1 MLDVRPVLARIAQY
15 APDRIPADR
24 DGTVDAWNEHFSE
37 YPHLTLEETL
47 AAVTT
52 FFKQTQIRP
61 GVILPSDI
69 SGIAREIHQD
79 AAMRRPSRTEHDGS
93 NYGRIEHVTDE
104 ISIEVDARTNRET
117 GEETV
122 RYRFCWDGPVHQPFV
137 GAWYDTKQQAIRD
150 GIDWCEHS
158 AVRTGDDV
166 TAKRLTGVEHSPG
179 APCVVPECPKPST
192 FDEFC
197 ARHYC
202 LSKGRSLG
210 LAW

>member
-1 MLDVRPVLARIAQY
+1 LLDVRRILAACAAFAPARTPQASEATIA
-15 APDRIPADR
+15 
-24 DGTVDAWNEHFSE
+24 AWSMHFSQ
-37 YPHLTLEETL
+37 YPHLDMDDVMGGVRL
-47 AAVTT
+47 
-52 FFKQTQIRP
+52 FFNREGTGLVEP
-61 GVILPSDI
+61 VNI
-69 SGIAREIHQD
+69 SKLAREIHQD

-158 AVRTGDDV
+158 AVRTADDV

-192 FDEFC
+192 FDEYC

-202 LSKGRSLG
+202 LAQGHKLG
-210 LAW
+210 LSL